1 MIAYVLTALIAPV
14 FLYAFR
20 AWRVSRLVALALVTG
35 GMVAVLFV
43 WHPGLANALAATMGV
58 GRGADLVIYV
68 YCLLSFVLIL
78 DLSLKL
84 KAQHQV
90 ITRLAREIALANP
103 KRPVERSP

>member
-1 MIAYVLTALIAPV
+1 MIAYVLTVLIAPV

-20 AWRVSRLVALALVTG
+20 AWRVSRLVALALVAG
-35 GMVAVLFV
+35 GAIAVLFV
-43 WHPGLANALAATMGV
+43 WHPDLANALAAAMGV

-103 KRPVERSP
+103 QHPSRDLH

>member
-1 MIAYVLTALIAPV
+1 MIAYVLTALIAPI

-20 AWRVSRLVALALVTG
+20 SWRASRLVTLALVASG
-35 GMVAVLFV
+35 VVAILFV
-43 WHPGLANALAATMGV
+43 WHPDLANDLAAAMGV

-68 YCLLSFVLIL
+68 YCLLSFILIL

-103 KRPVERSP
+103 KQSTRKSP